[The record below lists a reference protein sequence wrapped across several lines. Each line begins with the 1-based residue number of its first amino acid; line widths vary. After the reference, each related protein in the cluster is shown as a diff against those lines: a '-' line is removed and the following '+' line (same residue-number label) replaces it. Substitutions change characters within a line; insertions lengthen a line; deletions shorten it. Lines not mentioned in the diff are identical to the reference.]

1 MVAHGAGCEKQK
13 EAKLAA
19 LAEQIATARSIV
31 AAQQELLEKLRLSG
45 QPTLEAEAVLRT
57 YASSLTHLLAHAEK
71 MRKETLAKKGETK
84 KRGLLV

>member
-1 MVAHGAGCEKQK
+1 MLDVKSK
-13 EAKLAA
+13 RKAKLAA

-45 QPTLEAEAVLRT
+45 QPTLEAEAAVLRT

-84 KRGLLV
+84 KRSLLV